1 MLMALKYK
9 QQILMERVEFPRLH
23 KFTLEKGLKSY
34 QVLISEKK
42 LEDARKTIRRK
53 KKIPRGRSLFSPH
66 QDRNSKDTR
75 LN

>member
-9 QQILMERVEFPRLH
+9 QQILMQRVEFPRLH

-53 KKIPRGRSLFSPH
+53 KKK
-66 QDRNSKDTR
+66 NT
-75 LN
+75 